1 MTAYSAPGFLVPDD
15 LESVFPPDGDVA
27 DRIAAFPPSHQ
38 RTPAGDGLVCRDP
51 QMFAVVQRAQRIARS
66 DASVLV
72 GGESGTG
79 KEVIARY
86 IHRNSPRAAGPF
98 VAVNCAAIPE
108 QLLESELFGHERG
121 AFSGALGQRIGK
133 LESAQNGTI
142 LLDEISE
149 MDRRLQ
155 AKLLRAL
162 QEREID
168 RIGGRAPVRL
178 NVRIIA
184 TTNRD
189 LEQEVVRQN
198 FREDLYFRL
207 NVVAIHI
214 PSLRDRPK
222 DIPALAEHFIE
233 KYRWES
239 GRGPRQLSAGALN
252 ALMAHD
258 WPGNVRE
265 LENTIHRALVLSGDS
280 LIGAKALEVGPPSSG
295 VAAMEGDDY
304 AAGFVGRP
312 LHLVERDVII
322 GTLRLTSGNRTR
334 TASMLGLSIRA
345 LRNKISLYAAQGI
358 EVPPSI
364 AVRAP

>member
-15 LESVFPPDGDVA
+15 LESVFPPAEDRP
-27 DRIAAFPPSHQ
+27 DRIAAFPPSRSGRQ
-38 RTPAGDGLVCRDP
+38 AGDGLVYRDP
-51 QMFAVVQRAQRIARS
+51 AMFARGAARPAHRPIGCIGSGARRIRHRQGGHRPLHPPQLPARRRSVRCRQLRRDPGTTARIRVVR
-66 DASVLV
+66 
-72 GGESGTG
+72 
-79 KEVIARY
+79 
-86 IHRNSPRAAGPF
+86 PRARRVFRRP
-98 VAVNCAAIPE
+98 
-108 QLLESELFGHERG
+108 
-121 AFSGALGQRIGK
+121 GQRIGK
-133 LESAQNGTI
+133 LEAAQNGTI

-168 RIGGRAPVRL
+168 RIGGRAPIRL

-184 TTNRD
+184 TTNKD
-189 LEQEVVRQN
+189 LEQEVARQN

-222 DIPALAEHFIE
+222 DIAALAEHFIE

-239 GRGPRQLSAGALN
+239 GRAPRQLSAAALN

-265 LENTIHRALVLSGDS
+265 LENTIHRALVLTTDS
-280 LIGAKALEVGPPSSG
+280 VIGAKALEVGPPS
-295 VAAMEGDDY
+295 ACR
-304 AAGFVGRP
+304 AGTA
-312 LHLVERDVII
+312 H
-322 GTLRLTSGNRTR
+322 RT
-334 TASMLGLSIRA
+334 G
-345 LRNKISLYAAQGI
+345 
-358 EVPPSI
+358 
-364 AVRAP
+364 